1 MPTTAKHYLW
11 IASHF
16 TRWGLWTV
24 MIWFLAYP
32 ETGFW
37 TALIL
42 TLIAAGI
49 EILYLN
55 PRHWTTN

>member
-1 MPTTAKHYLW
+1 VTHYLW

-37 TALIL
+37 TALTL

-49 EILYLN
+49 EILYFN

>member
-1 MPTTAKHYLW
+1 MTHYLW

-24 MIWFLAYP
+24 LIWFLVYP
-32 ETGFW
+32 ETGAW
-37 TALIL
+37 TALTL

-49 EILYLN
+49 EWLYLN
-55 PRHWTTN
+55 PQHWTKN